1 MPNKRALIVDDSTTA
16 QYRLKKMLRPYEL
29 DIDSVDSGEA
39 ALRYLAT
46 NIPDV
51 IFMDHLMPGM
61 DGFRALQ
68 IIKSHPETAMIPV
81 IMYTSKSG
89 DVYTGQAR
97 ALGALD
103 VVSKDSI
110 NAADLSNVMRN
121 IHIYRTDEN
130 KTEEAAANKDNIVD
144 TTEKIPELK
153 TSITSADI
161 THHSIER
168 KTPNATSTEQARNLE
183 LRLSHMEHTLED
195 SRRFITERVVRELQS
210 LKQNIKQEF
219 HDIAEQNHAY
229 SATLESAQTSGGGLA
244 WSIFSKLLLI
254 TPLILISFYLFQ
266 MNDALT
272 ESQRQQEQLN
282 KQLKTLATQ
291 PQPAATQKATANTAA
306 DVTGIVAPIV
316 AQEMPLSETKNYL
329 ADIAWTFNQTASIPF
344 NQNDIDT
351 KVVIRLYE
359 LLDRLI
365 SNGFKGRAWINIYV
379 GNFCLATD
387 SVGQVQLVS
396 DNAPMGNCML
406 SSEVYGI
413 DRLMEQYAHDVEIAL
428 NGLNQKNEK
437 NVHIVINTMSEP
449 DNYPERKAT
458 LPAKNWNN
466 VAQNHN
472 RIELSLEPKAPEASP
487 AAPPAARP
495 Q

>member
-110 NAADLSNVMRN
+110 NAADLSNVMRT
-121 IHIYRTDEN
+121 IHVYRTDEN
-130 KTEEAAANKDNIVD
+130 KPAESAASNSSRDNSD
-144 TTEKIPELK
+144 QAATEKFS
-153 TSITSADI
+153 TRVADI
-161 THHSIER
+161 TNHNIER
-168 KTPNATSTEQARNLE
+168 KIPATTNTEQARNLE

-210 LKQNIKQEF
+210 LKQNLKQEF
-219 HDIAEQNHAY
+219 SEIAEQNHAY
-229 SATLESAQTSGGGLA
+229 SATLESAQTSGSLA
-244 WSIFSKLLLI
+244 WSIISKLLMI
-254 TPLILISFYLFQ
+254 TPLILISFYLVQ
-266 MNDALT
+266 MNDSLT
-272 ESQRQQEQLN
+272 EGQQQQELLS
-282 KQLKTLATQ
+282 KQLHAIAAQK
-291 PQPAATQKATANTAA
+291 PAAATNAANANPTDGSVSTAGQP
-306 DVTGIVAPIV
+306 V
-316 AQEMPLSETKNYL
+316 QELAKSDGKNYL
-329 ADIAWTFNQTASIPF
+329 TDIAWTFNQTAALPF
-344 NQNDIDT
+344 NQNDVDT

-359 LLDRLI
+359 LLNRLI
-365 SNGFKGRAWINIYV
+365 NSGFQGRAWINVYV

-387 SVGQVQLVS
+387 NVGQVQLVS
-396 DNAPMGNCML
+396 DSAPMGNCML
-406 SSEVYGI
+406 SSEVYGM
-413 DRLMEQYAHDVEIAL
+413 DRLMEQYSQDIETAL

-437 NVHIVINTMSEP
+437 NVHIVINAISQP
-449 DNYPERKAT
+449 DDYPERKPT
-458 LPAKNWNN
+458 LLAKNWNS
-466 VAQNHN
+466 VAQRHN
-472 RIELSLEPKAPEASP
+472 RIEINLEAKAPDTP
-487 AAPPAARP
+487 TAA

>member
-16 QYRLKKMLRPYEL
+16 QYRLKKMLRPYDL
-29 DIDSVDSGEA
+29 DTDSVDSGEA

-46 NIPDV
+46 HIPDV

-110 NAADLSNVMRN
+110 NAADLSNVMRT

-130 KTEEAAANKDNIVD
+130 PANAKTEEQTATPKPSPKAVD
-144 TTEKIPELK
+144 LT
-153 TSITSADI
+153 D
-161 THHSIER
+161 HSVER
-168 KTPNATSTEQARNLE
+168 RGLNPSSTEQARNLE

-195 SRRFITERVVRELQS
+195 SRRFITDRVVRELQS

-219 HDIAEQNHAY
+219 NEIAEHNHVQHYEAKEPA
-229 SATLESAQTSGGGLA
+229 SNIA
-244 WSIFSKLLLI
+244 WSIFSRLLMLI
-254 TPLILISFYLFQ
+254 PLGFIAFYLIQ
-266 MNDALT
+266 MNDALN
-272 ESQRQQEQLN
+272 EGQHQQQQLS
-282 KQLKTLATQ
+282 KQLSAMAAQTPATSSATNNA
-291 PQPAATQKATANTAA
+291 PDIAAAGATPL
-306 DVTGIVAPIV
+306 V
-316 AQEMPLSETKNYL
+316 QEVSAKPMGKNYL
-329 ADIAWTFNQTASIPF
+329 SDIAWTFNQTASLPF
-344 NQNDIDT
+344 KQNDIDT

-359 LLDRLI
+359 LLNRLAN
-365 SNGFKGRAWINIYV
+365 NGFKGNVWINIYV

-387 SVGQVQLVS
+387 NVGQAQLVN
-396 DNAPMGNCML
+396 DNVFMGTCML
-406 SSEVYGI
+406 SSEVYGM
-413 DRLMEQYAHDVEIAL
+413 DRLMEQYAHDVELAL
-428 NGLNQKNEK
+428 AGLEQRPEK
-437 NVHIVINTMSEP
+437 NLHIVINTLSEP
-449 DNYPERKAT
+449 DDYPERKPT
-458 LPAKNWNN
+458 LSAKTWNT

-472 RIELSLEPKAPEASP
+472 RIEISLEAKAPDAIDSTP
-487 AAPPAARP
+487 AVPLKA

>member
-16 QYRLKKMLRPYEL
+16 QYRLKKMLRPYDL

-110 NAADLSNVMRN
+110 NAADLSNVMRT
-121 IHIYRTDEN
+121 IHVYRTDEN
-130 KTEEAAANKDNIVD
+130 KPAENKTQKTSAIEQTEQSTEVKVSAANIDLTN
-144 TTEKIPELK
+144 
-153 TSITSADI
+153 
-161 THHSIER
+161 HSIER
-168 KTPNATSTEQARNLE
+168 KAPNSASTEQARNLE

-195 SRRFITERVVRELQS
+195 SRRFITERVVRELQG
-210 LKQNIKQEF
+210 LKQNIKQEL
-219 HDIAEQNHAY
+219 HEISEQNHAY
-229 SATLESAQTSGGGLA
+229 SATLESTKTSGSLV

-254 TPLILISFYLFQ
+254 TPLILITFYLVQ

-272 ESQRQQEQLN
+272 ENQRQQEQLN
-282 KQLKTLATQ
+282 KQLKTIATQ
-291 PQPAATQKATANTAA
+291 QPAATAKENIVNITDVASTATQAITPVMSA
-306 DVTGIVAPIV
+306 
-316 AQEMPLSETKNYL
+316 SESKNYL
-329 ADIAWTFNQTASIPF
+329 ADIAWTFNQTAILPF

-359 LLDRLI
+359 LLNRLI
-365 SNGFKGRAWINIYV
+365 NNGFKGRAWINIYV

-387 SVGQVQLVS
+387 SVGQLQLVG
-396 DNAPMGNCML
+396 DGAPMGNCML
-406 SSEVYGI
+406 SSEAYGM

-437 NVHIVINTMSEP
+437 SVHIVINTLSEP
-449 DNYPERKAT
+449 DDYPERKPT
-458 LPAKNWNN
+458 LIAKNWNS
-466 VAQNHN
+466 VAQSHN
-472 RIELSLEPKAPEASP
+472 RIEISLEAKAPEALENTP
-487 AAPPAARP
+487 TPRAP
-495 Q
+495 

>member
-1 MPNKRALIVDDSTTA
+1 MSNKRALIVDDSTTA
-16 QYRLKKMLRPYEL
+16 QYRLKKMLRPYDL

-110 NAADLSNVMRN
+110 NAADLSNVMRT
-121 IHIYRTDEN
+121 IHVYRSDEN
-130 KTEEAAANKDNIVD
+130 QTSDGNTD
-144 TTEKIPELK
+144 K
-153 TSITSADI
+153 TSAIEQPAPEKVSARTTDL
-161 THHSIER
+161 TNHSIER
-168 KTPNATSTEQARNLE
+168 KAVGTASTEQARNLE

-210 LKQNIKQEF
+210 LKQNLKQEF
-219 HDIAEQNHAY
+219 SEIAEQNHAY
-229 SATLESAQTSGGGLA
+229 SATLESAQSSGSIA
-244 WSIFSKLLLI
+244 WSIISKLLMI
-254 TPLILISFYLFQ
+254 TPLILISFYLVQ
-266 MNDALT
+266 MNDSLT
-272 ESQRQQEQLN
+272 AGQQQQQTLSKQLN
-282 KQLKTLATQ
+282 TLAAQRSPLMTAA
-291 PQPAATQKATANTAA
+291 PAVAADASTPPAQTATAE
-306 DVTGIVAPIV
+306 P
-316 AQEMPLSETKNYL
+316 PKSEGNNYL
-329 ADIAWTFNQTASIPF
+329 TDIAWTFNQTAALPF
-344 NQNDIDT
+344 KQNDVDS

-359 LLDRLI
+359 LLNRLI
-365 SNGFKGRAWINIYV
+365 SNGFQGRAWINIYI

-387 SVGQVQLVS
+387 SVGQVQPVS
-396 DNAPMGNCML
+396 DTAPMGNCML
-406 SSEVYGI
+406 SSEVYGM
-413 DRLMEQYAHDVEIAL
+413 DRLMEQYASNVEAAL
-428 NGLNQKNEK
+428 NGLNQRNEK
-437 NVHIVINTMSEP
+437 NVHIVINAIAEP
-449 DNYPERKAT
+449 DDYPERKPT
-458 LPAKNWNN
+458 LPAKTWNT

-472 RIELSLEPKAPEASP
+472 RIEINLEAKAPDA
-487 AAPPAARP
+487 